1 MRQPNVSVYGSKTCP
16 DTTRAMRYL
25 DAQGIPYE
33 FKDVDE
39 SPELNEYIAGLNGGK
54 RVMPTIQVENDF
66 LFNPD
71 VQKLGEAVEAASA
84 SLTEGRPMDSET
96 LRCPPGADQ
105 GEVSRGRGLGRVHP
119 EGRGDARARG

>member
-16 DTTRAMRYL
+16 DSNRATEYL
-25 DAQGIPYE
+25 DSQGVPYE

-39 SPELNEYIAGLNGGK
+39 NPEFNAYIADLNSGK

-71 VQKLGEAVEAASA
+71 IKKLGEAVKAASI
-84 SLTEGRPMDSET
+84 S
-96 LRCPPGADQ
+96 Q
-105 GEVSRGRGLGRVHP
+105 
-119 EGRGDARARG
+119 